1 MVASSATGHG
11 TSDGTR
17 EIESV
22 TSMDKEEVIKILE
35 ENQITNVHPPVT
47 IKSKLKVYVDL
58 LNEMEMIDRYT
69 WLMDFGKKSASVPE
83 RFKLKE
89 FEVPGCQS
97 QTWLVPHFTYEDT
110 IYFTADSAALI
121 SKGMVCLLAD
131 VFSNSTRSDIASFEL
146 KELDGLNLD
155 NLLTP
160 GRRNGV
166 YSMLKVI
173 QGYGSRKH

>member
-1 MVASSATGHG
+1 MISEKLQTYVDTLN
-11 TSDGTR
+11 
-17 EIESV
+17 
-22 TSMDKEEVIKILE
+22 SMD
-35 ENQITNVHPPVT
+35 
-47 IKSKLKVYVDL
+47 D
-58 LNEMEMIDRYT
+58 MMDRYT
-69 WLMDFGKKSASVPE
+69 WLMELGKKSVTIPE
-83 RFKLKE
+83 QHRLKE

-97 QTWLVPHFTYEDT
+97 QTWLVPHFTYDDK

-131 VFSNSTRSDIASFEL
+131 VFSNSTRSDIASFEE
-146 KELDGLNLD
+146 KSLDGLNLK

-173 QGYGSRKH
+173 QSYGSRKD

>member
-1 MVASSATGHG
+1 MGVNEKLQTYVD
-11 TSDGTR
+11 TLN
-17 EIESV
+17 
-22 TSMDKEEVIKILE
+22 SMD
-35 ENQITNVHPPVT
+35 
-47 IKSKLKVYVDL
+47 D
-58 LNEMEMIDRYT
+58 MMDRYT
-69 WLMDFGKKSASVPE
+69 WLMEFGKKSVTIPE
-83 RFKLKE
+83 QHRLKE

-97 QTWLVPHFTYEDT
+97 QTWLVPHFTYDDK

-131 VFSNSTRSDIASFEL
+131 VFSNSTRSDIASFEQ
-146 KELDGLNLD
+146 KELNGLNLD

-173 QGYGSRKH
+173 QSYGQHKDQTSQT